1 MPRTVNSV
9 SLGVWRERLAAPENA
24 ARTAKELGEKFDVH
38 ASTVLYWRRKL
49 AGVHRPG
56 AVATQSLSNFVP
68 MLVNPVSSTQTVVV
82 RLPGDVTISVPCDAT
97 SALVTV
103 LGQLQS
109 QAS

>member
-9 SLGVWRERLAAPENA
+9 SLGVWRERLTAPENA
-24 ARTAKELGEKFDVH
+24 GLTSKELGEMFDVH

-49 AGVHRPG
+49 RPE
-56 AVATQSLSNFVP
+56 VLATKSSPNFLPVF
-68 MLVNPVSSTQTVVV
+68 VNPVSSTQNVVV

>member
-9 SLGVWRERLAAPENA
+9 SLGVWRERLTAPENA
-24 ARTAKELGEKFDVH
+24 GLTSKELGEMFDVH

-49 AGVHRPG
+49 ADGQRPE
-56 AVATQSLSNFVP
+56 VLATKSSPNFLPVF
-68 MLVNPVSSTQTVVV
+68 VNPVSSTQNVVV